1 MAIKKIS
8 IIGAGFVG
16 STTAHWI
23 ACENLCDIVL
33 LDRDAGVANGKALD
47 LLQSA
52 PIAGFNINISG
63 TDNYDD
69 TKDSDIVVI
78 TAGSPRKPGMSRDEL
93 LAINAGI
100 VKDISEK
107 IAKTSPN
114 SILLVVTNPLDAMV
128 YVAWKSSGFPTNRV
142 VGMAGILDSSRMR
155 TFLTQE
161 LQNIGM
167 DVSPK
172 DISAMVLGGHGDTMV
187 PVMSE
192 AKVNGKLVSEFLSKE
207 ILDAVVERT
216 RNGGAEIVSLLKTGS
231 AYYAPGI
238 SIMEMIRAIVK
249 DEKKVLPC
257 AAYVNGEYGV
267 QGLFIGVPVVLGK
280 NGAEKVIEIP
290 LTETEKQAFE
300 KTVHN
305 VEDLIRKDTSLR
317 FVSGA

>member
-1 MAIKKIS
+1 MLPNRKIS

-16 STTAHWI
+16 GAAAHWI
-23 ACENLCDIVL
+23 AQENLGDIIL
-33 LDRDAGVANGKALD
+33 LDRDAGMAKGKALD

-52 PIAGFNINISG
+52 PIAGFNVHISG
-63 TDNYDD
+63 TDNYED
-69 TKDSDIVVI
+69 TKNSDIVVI

-100 VKDISEK
+100 VKDISER
-107 IAKTSPN
+107 IAKISPN
-114 SILLVVTNPLDAMV
+114 AILIVVTNPLDAMV
-128 YVAWKSSGFPTNRV
+128 YTAWKASGFTTQRV

-155 TFLTQE
+155 TFLAME
-161 LQNIGM
+161 LEKAGHR
-167 DVSPK
+167 VSPK

-192 AKVNGKLVSEFLSKE
+192 AKVHGKPVSGFLPKGT
-207 ILDAVVERT
+207 LDAVIERT

-238 SIMEMIRAIVK
+238 AIMEMVRAILK

-267 QGLFIGVPVVLGK
+267 SGIFIGVPIVLGK
-280 NGAEKVIEIP
+280 NGVEKIMEFL
-290 LTETEKQAFE
+290 LTSQEKEAFL
-300 KTVHN
+300 KTAAHVR
-305 VEDLIRKDTSLR
+305 DLIQSFK
-317 FVSGA
+317 